1 MAHLQRSARGLP
13 TLQVLVDSSLTSC
26 GAFVPLYSTSLT
38 SCSAGILLFFIARKV
53 GDADLLLGVQVLLI
67 IRHISLQNRDLSL
80 LAATSRFVSTKSRF
94 RASTSEGS
102 VRSGSICRSSAAICA
117 LIRRRGARVSL
128 TRAVLL
134 TLKDRVLPVRKSVVS
149 SVL

>member
-13 TLQVLVDSSLTSC
+13 TLRVLVDSSLTSC

-38 SCSAGILLFFIARKV
+38 SCSAGILFFIARKV

-80 LAATSRFVSTKSRF
+80 LAATSRFLSTKSRF

-102 VRSGSICRSSAAICA
+102 VRSGSICRSY
-117 LIRRRGARVSL
+117 GAG
-128 TRAVLL
+128 
-134 TLKDRVLPVRKSVVS
+134 VRESR
-149 SVL
+149 